1 MALSKR
7 IKVGTAV
14 SKELHEQLKHLSE
27 QSRIPM
33 SKLLDEAIEDLI
45 KKHQN
50 LTEK

>member
-1 MALSKR
+1 MALAKR
-7 IKVGTAV
+7 IKVGTAID
-14 SKELHEQLKHLSE
+14 KELHDKLKDLSE

-33 SKLLDEAIEDLI
+33 SKLLDEAIVDLI